1 MFLML
6 LFACMSYVFNHI
18 TSSFLKNT
26 QYNSIIKPY
35 NLLSY
40 VYSCSFAM
48 YLYFILHHFCW
59 LFLCFK
65 PKIFFLHS
73 SHNQSYF
80 HWKNAWLVPSL
91 HLKTILPLYICYVS
105 IKTLIFLHLQ
115 SVAICYGC
123 LLIALP
129 QNLPHIIPYSFLVLY
144 WVRILTWYR
153 DLKGKIY
160 CVVFLDLLGVMRKC
174 KCGFVSFF
182 ILIAVFQY

>member
-1 MFLML
+1 MMFLML

-65 PKIFFLHS
+65 PKIFFLAL
-73 SHNQSYF
+73 QSQPIIF
-80 HWKNAWLVPSL
+80 SL
-91 HLKTILPLYICYVS
+91 KKCLIGTFIASKDDFTPLYLLCFNKNINFSSLAVS
-105 IKTLIFLHLQ
+105 SNLLWMPSYCPASKSTTYYSLQ
-115 SVAICYGC
+115 F
-123 LLIALP
+123 P
-129 QNLPHIIPYSFLVLY
+129 
-144 WVRILTWYR
+144 
-153 DLKGKIY
+153 
-160 CVVFLDLLGVMRKC
+160 CVVLG
-174 KCGFVSFF
+174 
-182 ILIAVFQY
+182 